1 MNLLTIAV
9 RSIKQRLLSSTLT
22 MVSMALGVGLVV
34 AVLAIFGIV
43 QKSFNANATLGYNML
58 IGAKG
63 GKLQLVLNSVYY
75 LSEPIENVP
84 YEYYLEFQ
92 NQEIREKEYS
102 GSYSYKAVQHQQV
115 ARTTLL
121 TSACGLTSPAGMIA
135 ALATDV
141 LIEQHNQQLY
151 PWKREGKYSVFT
163 DFAIPLC
170 LGDYVGPYRVV
181 GTTPD
186 MFSLLKFGPQG
197 DKPYEMNEGGRNFEH
212 FNEANGFFEALV
224 GAVVAEDRNLKVG
237 DTINPSHGSAEG
249 DEHATKFVVVGV
261 LEPTGTPNDRAVF
274 INMEG
279 FYRMS
284 DHAKPLENE
293 EDVFGTNQIAH
304 KITDADYVLP
314 VEKREVTAMLVRMD
328 PLYSI
333 GIENRVNEGN
343 VAQAVFPITEIR
355 RLLDYF
361 VSPVQTLLLVL
372 TVLICFMSGVSILV
386 SIYNSMS
393 DRRSEIAVLRAL
405 GARRSTVY
413 NIVLLE
419 SMVLSVVG
427 GLMGIVGGHAMIAA
441 FSGVIEDQT
450 GVQIGFFELA
460 PALPV
465 PIPLLSSVSAE
476 FLVIPGLILLAIV
489 VGFIPAT
496 SAYKTDVSKSL
507 GK

>member
-9 RSIKQRLLSSTLT
+9 RSIKQRFLSSTLT
-22 MVSMALGVGLVV
+22 MISMALGVGLVV

-43 QKSFNANATLGYNML
+43 QKSFNANATLGYNMV

-75 LSEPIENVP
+75 LSEPIENIP
-84 YEYYLEFQ
+84 YDYYLEFQ
-92 NQEIREKEYS
+92 NQEVREKQYS
-102 GSYSYKAVQHQQV
+102 GSYSYKAVQHQQA
-115 ARTTLL
+115 ARVTLL
-121 TSACGLTSPAGMIA
+121 ASGFGMTSPAAIVT
-135 ALATDV
+135 ALAADAIV
-141 LIEQHNQQLY
+141 EQHHEHLY
-151 PWKREGKYSVFT
+151 PWKREGKYSAFT
-163 DFAIPLC
+163 NFAIPLC

-186 MFSLLKFGPQG
+186 MFSLLKYGPKG
-197 DKPYEMNEGGRNFEH
+197 DQDYALDGNGRNFDYFTE
-212 FNEANGFFEALV
+212 ENGFFEALV
-224 GAVVAEDRNLKVG
+224 GSVVADDRGLKVG

-249 DEHATKFVVVGV
+249 DAHATKFVVVGI
-261 LEPTGTPNDRAVF
+261 LESTGTPNDRAVF

-293 EDVFGTNQIAH
+293 DDVFGTNQIAH
-304 KITDADYVLP
+304 KITDADYILP
-314 VEKREVTAMLVRMD
+314 VEKREVTSMLVRMD

-333 GIENRVNEGN
+333 GIENQVNEGN

-405 GARRSTVY
+405 GARRGTVY

-419 SMVLSVVG
+419 SMVLSLVG
-427 GLMGIVGGHAMIAA
+427 GLMGILGGHGLIAA

-460 PALPV
+460 PPL
-465 PIPLLSSVSAE
+465 PIPVLNSISSE
-476 FLVIPGLILLAIV
+476 FLVIPGLVLLAII

>member
-9 RSIKQRLLSSTLT
+9 RSIKQRFLSSTLT
-22 MVSMALGVGLVV
+22 MISMALGVGLVV

-43 QKSFNANATLGYNML
+43 QKSFNANATLGYNMV

-75 LSEPIENVP
+75 LSEPIENIP
-84 YEYYLEFQ
+84 YDYYLEFQ
-92 NQEIREKEYS
+92 NQEVREKQYS
-102 GSYSYKAVQHQQV
+102 GSYSYKAVQHQQA
-115 ARTTLL
+115 ARVTLL
-121 TSACGLTSPAGMIA
+121 ASGFGMTSPAAIVT
-135 ALATDV
+135 ALAADAIV
-141 LIEQHNQQLY
+141 EQQNEPLY
-151 PWKREGKYSVFT
+151 PWKREGKYSAFT

-186 MFSLLKFGPQG
+186 MFSLLKYGPKG
-197 DKPYEMNEGGRNFEH
+197 DQDYALDGNGRNFDYFTE
-212 FNEANGFFEALV
+212 ENGFFEALV
-224 GAVVAEDRNLKVG
+224 GSVVAEDRGLKVG

-249 DEHATKFVVVGV
+249 DAHATKFVVVGI
-261 LEPTGTPNDRAVF
+261 LESTGTPNDRAVF

-293 EDVFGTNQIAH
+293 DDVFGTNQIAH
-304 KITDADYVLP
+304 KITDADYILP
-314 VEKREVTAMLVRMD
+314 VEKREVTSMLVRMD

-333 GIENRVNEGN
+333 GIENQVNEGN

-386 SIYNSMS
+386 SIYNSMN

-405 GARRSTVY
+405 GARRGTVY

-419 SMVLSVVG
+419 SMVLSLVG
-427 GLMGIVGGHAMIAA
+427 GLMGIIGGHGLIAA

-460 PALPV
+460 PPL
-465 PIPLLSSVSAE
+465 PIPVLNSISSE
-476 FLVIPGLILLAIV
+476 FLVIPGLVLLAII

>member
-9 RSIKQRLLSSTLT
+9 RSIKQRFLSSTLT
-22 MVSMALGVGLVV
+22 MISMALGVGLVV

-43 QKSFNANATLGYNML
+43 QKSFNANATLGYNMV

-75 LSEPIENVP
+75 LSEPIENIP
-84 YEYYLEFQ
+84 YDYYLEFQ
-92 NQEIREKEYS
+92 NQEVREKQYS
-102 GSYSYKAVQHQQV
+102 GSYSYKAVQHQQA
-115 ARTTLL
+115 ARVTLL
-121 TSACGLTSPAGMIA
+121 ASGFGMTSPAAIVT
-135 ALATDV
+135 ALAADAIV
-141 LIEQHNQQLY
+141 EQQHEPLY
-151 PWKREGKYSVFT
+151 PWKREGKYSAFT

-186 MFSLLKFGPQG
+186 MFSLLKYGPKG
-197 DKPYEMNEGGRNFEH
+197 DQDYALDGNGRNFDYFTE
-212 FNEANGFFEALV
+212 ENGFFEALV
-224 GAVVAEDRNLKVG
+224 GSVVAEDRGLKVG

-249 DEHATKFVVVGV
+249 DAHATKFVVVGI
-261 LEPTGTPNDRAVF
+261 LESTGTPNDRAVF

-293 EDVFGTNQIAH
+293 DDVFGTNQIGH
-304 KITDADYVLP
+304 KITDADYILP
-314 VEKREVTAMLVRMD
+314 VEKREVTSMLVRMD

-333 GIENRVNEGN
+333 GIENQVNEGN

-405 GARRSTVY
+405 GARRGTVY

-419 SMVLSVVG
+419 SMVLSLVG
-427 GLMGIVGGHAMIAA
+427 GLMGIIGGHGLIAA

-460 PALPV
+460 PPL
-465 PIPLLSSVSAE
+465 PIPVLNSISSE
-476 FLVIPGLILLAIV
+476 FLVIPGLVLLAII

>member
-9 RSIKQRLLSSTLT
+9 RSIRQRFLSSTLT
-22 MVSMALGVGLVV
+22 MISMALGVGLVV

-43 QKSFNANATLGYNML
+43 QKSFNANATLGYNMV

-75 LSEPIENVP
+75 LSEPIENIP
-84 YEYYLEFQ
+84 YDYYLEFQ
-92 NQEIREKEYS
+92 NQEVREKQYS
-102 GSYSYKAVQHQQV
+102 GSYSYKAVQHQQA
-115 ARTTLL
+115 ARVTLL
-121 TSACGLTSPAGMIA
+121 ASGFGMTSPAAIVT
-135 ALATDV
+135 ALAADAIV
-141 LIEQHNQQLY
+141 EQHHEHLY
-151 PWKREGKYSVFT
+151 PWKREGKYSAFT

-186 MFSLLKFGPQG
+186 MFSLLKYGPKG
-197 DKPYEMNEGGRNFEH
+197 DQDYALDGNGRNFDYFTE
-212 FNEANGFFEALV
+212 ENGFFEALV
-224 GAVVAEDRNLKVG
+224 GSVVADDRGLKVG

-249 DEHATKFVVVGV
+249 DAHATKFVVVGI
-261 LEPTGTPNDRAVF
+261 LESTGTPNDRAVF

-293 EDVFGTNQIAH
+293 DDVFGTNQIAH
-304 KITDADYVLP
+304 KITDADYILP
-314 VEKREVTAMLVRMD
+314 VEKREVTSMLVRMD

-333 GIENRVNEGN
+333 GIENQVNEGN

-405 GARRSTVY
+405 GARRGTVY

-419 SMVLSVVG
+419 SMVLSLVG
-427 GLMGIVGGHAMIAA
+427 GLMGILGGHGLIAA

-460 PALPV
+460 PPL
-465 PIPLLSSVSAE
+465 PIPVLNSISSE
-476 FLVIPGLILLAIV
+476 FLVIPGLVLLAII

>member
-9 RSIKQRLLSSTLT
+9 RSIKQRFLSSTLT
-22 MVSMALGVGLVV
+22 MISMALGVGLVV

-43 QKSFNANATLGYNML
+43 QKSFNANATLGYNMV

-75 LSEPIENVP
+75 LSEPIENIP
-84 YEYYLEFQ
+84 YDYYLEFQ
-92 NQEIREKEYS
+92 NQEVREKQYS
-102 GSYSYKAVQHQQV
+102 GSYSYKAVQHQQA
-115 ARTTLL
+115 ARVTLL
-121 TSACGLTSPAGMIA
+121 ASGFGMTSPAAIVT
-135 ALATDV
+135 ALAADAIV
-141 LIEQHNQQLY
+141 EQHHEHLY
-151 PWKREGKYSVFT
+151 PWKREGKYSAFT

-186 MFSLLKFGPQG
+186 MFSLLKYGPKG
-197 DKPYEMNEGGRNFEH
+197 DQDYALDGNGRNFDYFTE
-212 FNEANGFFEALV
+212 ENGFFEALV
-224 GAVVAEDRNLKVG
+224 GSVVADDRGLKVG

-249 DEHATKFVVVGV
+249 DAHATKFVVVGI
-261 LEPTGTPNDRAVF
+261 LESTGTPNDRAVF

-293 EDVFGTNQIAH
+293 DDVFGTNQIAH
-304 KITDADYVLP
+304 KITDADYILP
-314 VEKREVTAMLVRMD
+314 VEKREVTSMLVRMD

-333 GIENRVNEGN
+333 GIENQVNEGN

-405 GARRSTVY
+405 GARRGTVY

-419 SMVLSVVG
+419 SMVLSLVG
-427 GLMGIVGGHAMIAA
+427 GLMGILGGHGLIAA

-460 PALPV
+460 PPL
-465 PIPLLSSVSAE
+465 PIPVLNSISSE
-476 FLVIPGLILLAIV
+476 FLVIPGLVLLAII

>member
-9 RSIKQRLLSSTLT
+9 RSIKQRFLSSTLT
-22 MVSMALGVGLVV
+22 MISMALGVGLVV

-43 QKSFNANATLGYNML
+43 QKSFNANATLGYNMV

-75 LSEPIENVP
+75 LSEPIENIP
-84 YEYYLEFQ
+84 YDYYLEFQ
-92 NQEIREKEYS
+92 NQEVREKQYS
-102 GSYSYKAVQHQQV
+102 GSYSYKAVQHQQA
-115 ARTTLL
+115 ARVTLL
-121 TSACGLTSPAGMIA
+121 ASGFGMTSPAAIVT
-135 ALATDV
+135 ALAADAIV
-141 LIEQHNQQLY
+141 EQHHEHLY
-151 PWKREGKYSVFT
+151 PWKREGKYSAFT

-186 MFSLLKFGPQG
+186 MFSLLKYGPKG
-197 DKPYEMNEGGRNFEH
+197 DQDYALDGNGRNFDYFTE
-212 FNEANGFFEALV
+212 ENGFFEALV
-224 GAVVAEDRNLKVG
+224 GSVVADDRGLKVG

-249 DEHATKFVVVGV
+249 DAHATKFVVVGI
-261 LEPTGTPNDRAVF
+261 LESTGTPNDRAVF

-293 EDVFGTNQIAH
+293 DDVFGTNQIAH
-304 KITDADYVLP
+304 KITDADYILP
-314 VEKREVTAMLVRMD
+314 VEKREVTSMLVRMD

-333 GIENRVNEGN
+333 GIENQVNEGN

-405 GARRSTVY
+405 GARRGTVY

-419 SMVLSVVG
+419 SMVLSLVG
-427 GLMGIVGGHAMIAA
+427 GLMGIIGGH
-441 FSGVIEDQT
+441 G
-450 GVQIGFFELA
+450 
-460 PALPV
+460 
-465 PIPLLSSVSAE
+465 LS
-476 FLVIPGLILLAIV
+476 LIHI
-489 VGFIPAT
+489 
-496 SAYKTDVSKSL
+496 
-507 GK
+507 

>member
-9 RSIKQRLLSSTLT
+9 RSIKQRFLSSTLT
-22 MVSMALGVGLVV
+22 MISMALGVGLVV

-43 QKSFNANATLGYNML
+43 QKSFNANATLGYNMV

-75 LSEPIENVP
+75 LSEPIENIP
-84 YEYYLEFQ
+84 YDYYLEFQ
-92 NQEIREKEYS
+92 NQEVREKQYS
-102 GSYSYKAVQHQQV
+102 GSYSYKAVQHQQA
-115 ARTTLL
+115 ARVTLL
-121 TSACGLTSPAGMIA
+121 ASGFGMTSPAAIVT
-135 ALATDV
+135 ALAADAIV
-141 LIEQHNQQLY
+141 EQHHEHLY
-151 PWKREGKYSVFT
+151 PWKREGKYSAFT

-186 MFSLLKFGPQG
+186 MFSLLKYGPKG
-197 DKPYEMNEGGRNFEH
+197 DQDYALDGNGRNFDYFTE
-212 FNEANGFFEALV
+212 ENGFFEALV
-224 GAVVAEDRNLKVG
+224 GSVVADDRGLKVG

-249 DEHATKFVVVGV
+249 DAHATKFVVVGI
-261 LEPTGTPNDRAVF
+261 LESTGTPNDRAVF

-293 EDVFGTNQIAH
+293 DDVFGTNQIAH
-304 KITDADYVLP
+304 KITDADYILP
-314 VEKREVTAMLVRMD
+314 VEKREVTSMLVRMD

-333 GIENRVNEGN
+333 GIENQVNEGN

-405 GARRSTVY
+405 GARRGTVY

-419 SMVLSVVG
+419 SMVLSLVG
-427 GLMGIVGGHAMIAA
+427 GLMGILGGHGLIAA

-460 PALPV
+460 PPL
-465 PIPLLSSVSAE
+465 PIPVLNSISSE
-476 FLVIPGLILLAIV
+476 FLVIPGLVLLAII

-496 SAYKTDVSKSL
+496 SAYKTDVSKAL

>member
-1 MNLLTIAV
+1 MNLLTIAI
-9 RSIKQRLLSSTLT
+9 RSIKQRLLSSSLT
-22 MVSMALGVGLVV
+22 MISMALGVGLVV
-34 AVLAIFGIV
+34 SVLAIFGIV
-43 QKSFNANATLGYNML
+43 QKSFNANATLGYNL
-58 IGAKG
+58 VIGAKG

-75 LSEPIENVP
+75 LSEPIENIP

-92 NQEIREKEYS
+92 NQEVREKEYS
-102 GSYSYKAVQHQQV
+102 GSYSYKAVQQQQA
-115 ARTTLL
+115 ARMTMLAT
-121 TSACGLTSPAGMIA
+121 GLGLAAPAATIT
-135 ALATDV
+135 ALATD
-141 LIEQHNQQLY
+141 LALEEQVAPLY
-151 PWKREGKYSVFT
+151 PWTREGKYSAFT
-163 DFAIPLC
+163 DFTIPLC

-186 MFSLLKFGPQG
+186 MFSLLNYGAAG
-197 DKPYEMNEGGRNFEH
+197 DKPYTMREGGRNLEH
-212 FNEANGFFEALV
+212 FHSENGFFEAVV
-224 GAVVAEDRNLKVG
+224 GAVVADDRGIKVG
-237 DTINPSHGSAEG
+237 DTINPSHGGAEG
-249 DEHATKFVVVGV
+249 DEHETQFIVVGI
-261 LEPTGTPNDRAVF
+261 LENTGTPNDRAVF

-293 EDVFGTNQIAH
+293 DDIFGTNQVAH
-304 KITDADYVLP
+304 KITDAEYVLP
-314 VEKREVTAMLVRMD
+314 VEKREVTSMLVRMD

-333 GIENRVNEGN
+333 GIENQVNEGN

-405 GARRSTVY
+405 GARRKTVY

-419 SMVLSVVG
+419 SMVLSMVG
-427 GLMGIVGGHAMIAA
+427 GLMGILGGHGLIAA
-441 FSGVIEDQT
+441 FSGMIEEQT
-450 GVQIGFFELA
+450 GVQISFFDLA
-460 PALPV
+460 PPLPIPV
-465 PIPLLSSVSAE
+465 PLLGDISSE
-476 FLVIPGLILLAIV
+476 FLVIPGLILLAIL

-496 SAYKTDVSKSL
+496 SAYKTDVARSL

>member
-9 RSIKQRLLSSTLT
+9 RSIKQRFLSSTLT
-22 MVSMALGVGLVV
+22 MISMALGVGLVV

-43 QKSFNANATLGYNML
+43 QKSFNANATLGYNMV

-75 LSEPIENVP
+75 LSEPIENIP
-84 YEYYLEFQ
+84 YDYYLEFQ
-92 NQEIREKEYS
+92 NQEVREKQYS
-102 GSYSYKAVQHQQV
+102 GSYSYKAVQHQQA
-115 ARTTLL
+115 ARVTLL
-121 TSACGLTSPAGMIA
+121 ASGFGMTSPAAIVT
-135 ALATDV
+135 ALAADAIV
-141 LIEQHNQQLY
+141 EQHHEHLY
-151 PWKREGKYSVFT
+151 PWKREGKYSAFT

-186 MFSLLKFGPQG
+186 MFSLLKYGPKG
-197 DKPYEMNEGGRNFEH
+197 DQDYALDGNGRNFDYFTE
-212 FNEANGFFEALV
+212 ENGFFEALV
-224 GAVVAEDRNLKVG
+224 GSVVADDRGLKVG

-249 DEHATKFVVVGV
+249 DAHATKFVVVGI
-261 LEPTGTPNDRAVF
+261 LESTGTPNDRAVF

-293 EDVFGTNQIAH
+293 DDVFGTNQIAH
-304 KITDADYVLP
+304 KITDADYILP
-314 VEKREVTAMLVRMD
+314 VEKREVTSMLVRMD

-333 GIENRVNEGN
+333 GIENQVNEGN

-405 GARRSTVY
+405 GARRGTVY

-419 SMVLSVVG
+419 SMVLSLVG
-427 GLMGIVGGHAMIAA
+427 GLMGIIGGHGLIAA

-460 PALPV
+460 PPL
-465 PIPLLSSVSAE
+465 PIPVLNSISSE
-476 FLVIPGLILLAIV
+476 FLVIPGLILLAII

>member
-1 MNLLTIAV
+1 M
-9 RSIKQRLLSSTLT
+9 
-22 MVSMALGVGLVV
+22 
-34 AVLAIFGIV
+34 
-43 QKSFNANATLGYNML
+43 
-58 IGAKG
+58 
-63 GKLQLVLNSVYY
+63 
-75 LSEPIENVP
+75 
-84 YEYYLEFQ
+84 
-92 NQEIREKEYS
+92 
-102 GSYSYKAVQHQQV
+102 
-115 ARTTLL
+115 
-121 TSACGLTSPAGMIA
+121 TSPAAIVT
-135 ALATDV
+135 ALAADAIV
-141 LIEQHNQQLY
+141 EQHHEHLY
-151 PWKREGKYSVFT
+151 PWKREGKYSAFT

-186 MFSLLKFGPQG
+186 MFSLLKYGPKG
-197 DKPYEMNEGGRNFEH
+197 DQDYALDGNGRNFDYFTE
-212 FNEANGFFEALV
+212 ENGFFEALV
-224 GAVVAEDRNLKVG
+224 GSVVADDRGLKVG

-249 DEHATKFVVVGV
+249 DAHATKFVVVGI
-261 LEPTGTPNDRAVF
+261 LESTGTPNDRAVF

-293 EDVFGTNQIAH
+293 DDVFGTNQIAH
-304 KITDADYVLP
+304 KITDADYILP
-314 VEKREVTAMLVRMD
+314 VEKREVTSMLVRMD

-333 GIENRVNEGN
+333 GIENQVNEGN

-405 GARRSTVY
+405 GARRGTVY

-419 SMVLSVVG
+419 SMVLSLVG
-427 GLMGIVGGHAMIAA
+427 GLMGILGGHGLIAA

-460 PALPV
+460 PPL
-465 PIPLLSSVSAE
+465 PIPVLNSISSE
-476 FLVIPGLILLAIV
+476 FLVIPGLVLLAII

>member
-9 RSIKQRLLSSTLT
+9 RSIKQRFLSSTLT
-22 MVSMALGVGLVV
+22 MISMALGVGLVV

-43 QKSFNANATLGYNML
+43 QKSFNANATLGYNMVV
-58 IGAKG
+58 GAKG

-75 LSEPIENVP
+75 LSEPIENIP
-84 YEYYLEFQ
+84 YDYYLEFQ
-92 NQEIREKEYS
+92 NQEVREKQYS
-102 GSYSYKAVQHQQV
+102 GSYSYKAVQHQQA
-115 ARTTLL
+115 ARATLL
-121 TSACGLTSPAGMIA
+121 ASGFGVTSPAGIVA
-135 ALATDV
+135 ALAANAIV
-141 LIEQHNQQLY
+141 EQHHEHLY
-151 PWKREGKYSVFT
+151 PWKREGKYSAFT

-186 MFSLLKFGPQG
+186 MFSLLKYGPQG
-197 DKPYEMNEGGRNFEH
+197 DQDYQLDGNGRNFDYFTE
-212 FNEANGFFEALV
+212 ENGFFEALV
-224 GAVVAEDRNLKVG
+224 GSVVAEDRGLKVG
-237 DTINPSHGSAEG
+237 DTINPSHGSTEG
-249 DEHATKFVVVGV
+249 DAHATKFVVVGI
-261 LEPTGTPNDRAVF
+261 LESTGTPNDRAVF

-293 EDVFGTNQIAH
+293 DDVYGTNQIAH
-304 KITDADYVLP
+304 KITDADYILP
-314 VEKREVTAMLVRMD
+314 VEKREITAMLVRMD

-333 GIENRVNEGN
+333 GIENQVNEGN

-405 GARRSTVY
+405 GARRGTVY

-419 SMVLSVVG
+419 SMVLSLVG
-427 GLMGIVGGHAMIAA
+427 GFMGIIGGHGLIAA
-441 FSGVIEDQT
+441 FSGVIESQT

-460 PALPV
+460 PPLPFPV
-465 PIPLLSSVSAE
+465 LNSISSE
-476 FLVIPGLILLAIV
+476 FLVIPGLVLLAIF

>member
-1 MNLLTIAV
+1 MNLLTIAI

-43 QKSFNANATLGYNML
+43 QKSFNANATLGYNMV

-84 YEYYLEFQ
+84 YDYYLEFQ
-92 NQEIREKEYS
+92 NQEVREKEFS

-115 ARTTLL
+115 ARATLL
-121 TSACGLTSPAGMIA
+121 TSGFGLTSPAGLVA
-135 ALATDV
+135 TLATDAMV
-141 LIEQHNQQLY
+141 EQHNEQLY
-151 PWKREGKYSVFT
+151 PWKREGKYAAFT

-186 MFSLLKFGPQG
+186 MFSLLKYGPRG
-197 DKPYEMNEGGRNFEH
+197 DKSYRMKEDGRNFDH
-212 FNEANGFFEALV
+212 FNEENGYFEALV
-224 GAVVAEDRNLKVG
+224 GAVVAEDRDLKVG
-237 DTINPSHGSAEG
+237 DTINPSHGSEEG
-249 DEHATKFVVVGV
+249 DAHATEFVVVGV

-293 EDVFGTNQIAH
+293 DDIFGTNQIAH
-304 KITDADYVLP
+304 KITAADYVLP
-314 VEKREVTAMLVRMD
+314 VEKREVTTMLVRMD
-328 PLYSI
+328 PVYSI
-333 GIENRVNEGN
+333 GVENQVNEGS

-393 DRRSEIAVLRAL
+393 NRRSEIAVLRAL
-405 GARRSTVY
+405 GARRRTVY

-427 GLMGIVGGHAMIAA
+427 GLVGIAGGHALIAI

-450 GVQIGFFELA
+450 GVQIGFFDLA
-460 PALPV
+460 PPLPMPV
-465 PIPLLSSVSAE
+465 LNTISSE
-476 FLVIPGLILLAIV
+476 FLVIPGLILLAVI

>member
-1 MNLLTIAV
+1 VNLLTIAV
-9 RSIKQRLLSSTLT
+9 RSIKQRLLSSSLT

-43 QKSFNANATLGYNML
+43 QKSFNANATLGYNMV

-75 LSEPIENVP
+75 LSEPIENIP
-84 YEYYLEFQ
+84 YDYYLEFQ
-92 NQEIREKEYS
+92 DQELREREYS
-102 GSYSYKAVQHQQV
+102 GSYSYKAVQHQQA

-121 TSACGLTSPAGMIA
+121 ASGLALNSPAGVLA
-135 ALATDV
+135 ALATDTIV
-141 LIEQHNQQLY
+141 EQQHEQLY
-151 PWKREGKYSVFT
+151 PWKREGKYSAFT

-181 GTTPD
+181 GTTPE
-186 MFSLLKFGPQG
+186 MFSLLKYGPKG
-197 DKPYEMNEGGRNFEH
+197 DQPYAMNEGGRNIEQFHE
-212 FNEANGFFEALV
+212 ENGFFEALV
-224 GAVVAEDRNLKVG
+224 GSVVAEDRGLKIG

-249 DEHATKFVVVGV
+249 DEHATKFVVVGI
-261 LEPTGTPNDRAVF
+261 LEPTGTPNDRAAF

-293 EDVFGTNQIAH
+293 DDVFGTNQIAH
-304 KITDADYVLP
+304 KITDKDYVLP

-333 GIENRVNEGN
+333 GIENQVNEGN
-343 VAQAVFPITEIR
+343 TAQAVFPITEIR

-393 DRRSEIAVLRAL
+393 ARRSEIAVLRAL
-405 GARRSTVY
+405 GARRGTVY

-419 SMVLSVVG
+419 SMVLSLVG
-427 GLMGIVGGHAMIAA
+427 GLTGILGGHGLIAA
-441 FSGVIEDQT
+441 FSGVIEGQT
-450 GVQIGFFELA
+450 GVQIGFFDLA
-460 PALPV
+460 PPLPV
-465 PIPLLSSVSAE
+465 PIPLLSSVSSE
-476 FLVIPGLILLAIV
+476 FLVIPGLIMLAIV

>member
-9 RSIKQRLLSSTLT
+9 RSIKQRFLSSTLT
-22 MVSMALGVGLVV
+22 MISMALGVGLVV

-43 QKSFNANATLGYNML
+43 QKSFNANATLGYNMV
-58 IGAKG
+58 IGSKG

-75 LSEPIENVP
+75 LSEPIENIP
-84 YEYYLEFQ
+84 YDYYLEFQ
-92 NQEIREKEYS
+92 NQEVREKQYS
-102 GSYSYKAVQHQQV
+102 GSYSYKAVQHQQA
-115 ARTTLL
+115 ARVTLL
-121 TSACGLTSPAGMIA
+121 ASGFGMTSPAAIVT
-135 ALATDV
+135 ALAADAIV
-141 LIEQHNQQLY
+141 EQHHEHLY
-151 PWKREGKYSVFT
+151 PWKREGKYSAFT

-186 MFSLLKFGPQG
+186 MFSLLKYGPKG
-197 DKPYEMNEGGRNFEH
+197 DQDYALDGNGRNFDYFTE
-212 FNEANGFFEALV
+212 ENGFFEALV
-224 GAVVAEDRNLKVG
+224 GSVVADDRGLKVG

-249 DEHATKFVVVGV
+249 DAHATKFVVVGI
-261 LEPTGTPNDRAVF
+261 LESTGTPNDRAVF

-293 EDVFGTNQIAH
+293 DDVFGTNQIAH
-304 KITDADYVLP
+304 KITDADYILP
-314 VEKREVTAMLVRMD
+314 VEKREVTSMLVRMD

-333 GIENRVNEGN
+333 GIENQVNEGN

-405 GARRSTVY
+405 GARRGTVY

-419 SMVLSVVG
+419 SMVLSLVG
-427 GLMGIVGGHAMIAA
+427 GLMGIIGGHGLIAA

-460 PALPV
+460 PPL
-465 PIPLLSSVSAE
+465 PIPVLNSISSE
-476 FLVIPGLILLAIV
+476 FLVIPGLVLLAII

>member
-9 RSIKQRLLSSTLT
+9 RSIKQRFLSSTLT
-22 MVSMALGVGLVV
+22 MISMALGVGLVV

-43 QKSFNANATLGYNML
+43 QKSFNANATLGYNMV

-75 LSEPIENVP
+75 LSEPIENIP
-84 YEYYLEFQ
+84 YDYYLEFQ
-92 NQEIREKEYS
+92 NQEVREKQYS
-102 GSYSYKAVQHQQV
+102 GSYSYKAVQHQQA
-115 ARTTLL
+115 ARVTLL
-121 TSACGLTSPAGMIA
+121 ASGFGMTSPAAIVT
-135 ALATDV
+135 ALAADAIV
-141 LIEQHNQQLY
+141 EQHHEHLY
-151 PWKREGKYSVFT
+151 PWKREGKYSAFT

-186 MFSLLKFGPQG
+186 MFSLLKYGPKG
-197 DKPYEMNEGGRNFEH
+197 DQDYALDGNGRNFDYFTE
-212 FNEANGFFEALV
+212 ENGFFEALV
-224 GAVVAEDRNLKVG
+224 GSVVADDRGLKVG

-249 DEHATKFVVVGV
+249 DAHATKFVVVGI
-261 LEPTGTPNDRAVF
+261 LESTGTPNDRAVF

-293 EDVFGTNQIAH
+293 DDVFGTNQIAH
-304 KITDADYVLP
+304 KITDADYILP
-314 VEKREVTAMLVRMD
+314 VEKREITAMLVRMD

-333 GIENRVNEGN
+333 GIENQVNEGN

-405 GARRSTVY
+405 GARRGTVY

-419 SMVLSVVG
+419 SMVLSLVG
-427 GLMGIVGGHAMIAA
+427 GLMGIIGGHGLIAA
-441 FSGVIEDQT
+441 FSGVIENQT

-460 PALPV
+460 PPLPFPV
-465 PIPLLSSVSAE
+465 LNSISSE
-476 FLVIPGLILLAIV
+476 FLVIPCLVLLAII